1 MTILNPYVSPY
12 VNLKWPHTEDPD
24 PMRMW
29 LVSGCAVCSN
39 MWSWSR
45 LKGTKVLVLPHN
57 DMLYFNGEKM
67 SQPKVGVIVKTKEK
81 EDQAAG

>member
-1 MTILNPYVSPY
+1 M
-12 VNLKWPHTEDPD
+12 
-24 PMRMW
+24 
-29 LVSGCAVCSN
+29 
-39 MWSWSR
+39 
-45 LKGTKVLVLPHN
+45 KGTKVLVLPHN